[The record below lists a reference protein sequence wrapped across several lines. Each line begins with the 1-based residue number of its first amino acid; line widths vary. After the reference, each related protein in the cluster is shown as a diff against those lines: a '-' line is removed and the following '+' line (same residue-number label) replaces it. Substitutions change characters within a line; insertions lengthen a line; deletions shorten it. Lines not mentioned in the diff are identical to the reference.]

1 MHHCQYCGKESKKP
15 NLMSLRIHEAWCESN
30 PNRSKNLKIPS
41 RKGKYV
47 GGEASPITLKRK
59 AVKERRKECTETQKF
74 LCKFCQKDCDL
85 GKFKSSFLSLMCHE
99 SQCPDNP
106 CRTRNPITEETK
118 EKLRKKLSG
127 RQYSQERKD
136 QIRAYMKK
144 AVEEHPESYSNL
156 NRFRAKKVIID
167 GVRFDS
173 TWEIIFYDWAK
184 NEGLNPQRCLEYFE
198 YDWEGQR
205 KYFPDFYIDSLK
217 LYVEVKGCATDRDK
231 AKWKSFP
238 KKLKIIMKD
247 EIEAIKKGTF
257 RGLV

>member
-1 MHHCQYCGKESKKP
+1 
-15 NLMSLRIHEAWCESN
+15 MSLRIHEAWCESN

-41 RKGKYV
+41 RKGKYSDK
-47 GGEASPITLKRK
+47 GKHKEEASERTKRRRYTK
-59 AVKERRKECTETQKF
+59 QRKEECLSNGEF
-74 LCKFCQKDCDL
+74 ICKFCEFNCNL
-85 GKFKSSFLSLMCHE
+85 GNDKSSFLSFMCHE

-106 CRTRNPITEETK
+106 CRIRNPITEETK
-118 EKLRKKLSG
+118 EKLRKKMVG
-127 RQYSQERKD
+127 RKYSQERKD
-136 QIRAYMKK
+136 KISAYMKK

-156 NRFRAKKVIID
+156 NRFRAKKVMID

-173 TWEIIFYDWAK
+173 AWEIIFYDWAK
-184 NEGLNPQRCLEYFE
+184 NQGLNPQRCLEHFD

-217 LYVEVKGCATDRDK
+217 LYVEVKGCVTDRYK
-231 AKWKSFP
+231 AKWRSFP

-247 EIEAIKKGTF
+247 EIEEIKKGTF